1 MEKED
6 IGPEEKGV
14 SHGKFLV
21 KDDIIEISGSE
32 EFVSRQVELLK
43 TSIMFRLENPTT
55 LKNHLDP
62 LSKKVLFLDSSN
74 QNSSTEVIEYVAKHE
89 SQKLLSNLGFENV
102 FVITNTDI
110 SIIADIPGN
119 STAQKM
125 FNLIL
130 IYLWAK
136 LKINVEE
143 VSFKEHSD

>member
-1 MEKED
+1 
-6 IGPEEKGV
+6 
-14 SHGKFLV
+14 
-21 KDDIIEISGSE
+21 
-32 EFVSRQVELLK
+32 
-43 TSIMFRLENPTT
+43 MFRIENPKTI
-55 LKNHLDP
+55 KNHLDL

-125 FNLIL
+125 VNLIL

-136 LKINVEE
+136 LQINVEE
-143 VSFKEHSD
+143 VSFKELRDMCEKYGAVDKPNFSKILNNSR